1 VVITSDSINQPIR
14 VNAAYSESGTSVYS
28 LRLEPADARSLGLRE
43 GQVVNAMLAL
53 RADGNVLLL
62 GRDKRIQLPQSVRLP
77 VGAVSVSVTQRA
89 SGDFFLAVRQML
101 PSASAYVSSS
111 SVDRIHSLLGRPL
124 TFEYLKRALSP
135 LGALSAE
142 RLNRLGASVINQNQ
156 LQPGSLSA
164 QAVRQTLLNSGLL
177 NEAVP
182 HRHEGRRPINL
193 KAILIEVLRANISR
207 GADVSQLSQGLDEIE
222 SFQLD
227 MLGNQLIRNTS
238 FSWLIPVVGEWPIIA
253 HIERDKGDGGQN
265 SDNESDNSSWKVDL
279 RITLAQESHL
289 DLSLRITDSQKLH
302 LMFWI
307 ADIQLYQIAVNH
319 RHWLAEQL
327 KLAGLTMSELR
338 IFPSGRPVTETEQIY
353 SPAARNA
360 TNGIVLDV

>member
-1 VVITSDSINQPIR
+1 MVITSDTVNQPIR

-43 GQVVNAMLAL
+43 GQVVNGMLAL
-53 RADGNVLLL
+53 RADRNILLL
-62 GRDKRIQLPQSVRLP
+62 GRDKRIQLPQPVKLP
-77 VGAVSVSVTQRA
+77 VGAVSISVTQGP
-89 SGDFFLAVRQML
+89 SGDFFIALRQRIT
-101 PSASAYVSSS
+101 STRAQTSSS

-124 TFEYLKRALSP
+124 TFEHLKLALSP
-135 LGALSAE
+135 SGTLPAE
-142 RLNRLGASVINQNQ
+142 RLDRLGASVINQNQ
-156 LQPGSLSA
+156 LQPGSLAA
-164 QAVRQTLLNSGLL
+164 QAIRQTLLNSGLL
-177 NEAVP
+177 NEAVT
-182 HRHEGRRPINL
+182 HRHEGRSINL
-193 KAILIEVLRANISR
+193 KAILIEILRANISR

-222 SFQLD
+222 SFQLE
-227 MLGNQLIRNTS
+227 MLGSQLIRNTS
-238 FSWLIPVVGEWPIIA
+238 LSWLIPVVGDWPIVA
-253 HIERDKGDGGQN
+253 HMEREKGDEGQN
-265 SDNESDNSSWKVDL
+265 SDNDSDDSSWRVDL
-279 RITLAQESHL
+279 RITMTQESHL

-319 RHWLAEQL
+319 RHWLTEQL